1 MPSGQHKAAP
11 CLAQGDSLRR
21 PRYLL
26 PTMTSSNDIRAAFL
40 DYFARNGHT
49 VVESSPLVPRNDP
62 TLMFANSGMV
72 QFKNVFTGQEKRPYV
87 RATTAQKCVRA
98 GGKHNDLDN
107 VGYTARHHTF
117 FEMLGNFS
125 FGDYFKSTAIPY
137 AWDLVTKDFGL
148 PKDRLL
154 VTVFSEDDEAAA
166 IWKSVAGLPD
176 DRIIRIPT
184 ADNFWRMGDTG
195 PCGPCSEIFY
205 DHGPSMPGGPP
216 GSDDADGDRFVEIWN
231 LVFMQYEEGPPGYR
245 VDLPRPSIDTGMGL
259 ERVAAILQGKHDNY
273 DTDTLRALI
282 LASAEATGQDPD
294 GAFRASHRV
303 VADHVR
309 ATSFLIA
316 DGVLP
321 SNEGRGYVL
330 RRIMRRAM
338 RHALLMGAREPLL
351 HRLVPVLVRQMG
363 VAYPELGRAEALIIE
378 TLLLEETRFRQTLE
392 RGLHLLAE
400 ETARL
405 GDRQPLPGA
414 VAFRLYDTFGFP
426 IDLTQDA
433 LREQGR
439 TVDLTGFD
447 AAMAE
452 QRSRARAAWAGS
464 GEAATERVWFEI
476 REGIGASEFLG
487 YSTERAE
494 GEILS
499 VVVGGHPVEAAEAGA
514 EVAVVLN
521 QTPFYGESGG
531 QVGDTGMI
539 TGPDGLRIAI
549 TDTQRKLGDLLVH
562 LGRVETGTAHVG
574 TPVVAEVDHARR
586 SAIRAHHSATH
597 LLHEALRQ
605 RLGTHVAQK
614 GSLNAPDRLRFDIS
628 QPRPLTDDD
637 ITVVEAAVNARI
649 RENSEV
655 VTRLMTP
662 AAAVELGAMALF
674 GEKYGEEV
682 RVVSM
687 GAPEGNKPAWSIELC
702 GGTHVRRTGDIGY
715 FKIVAEG
722 AVSAGVRRIE
732 AVTGEAAEAVVAQ
745 TTGRLNRA
753 AQQLRASPADVADRV
768 AALLEDRRR
777 LEHQVTELQRKL
789 ATGGGVADIENVNG
803 FKLAARNLGE
813 VPARELKGLADAIGK
828 QLGSGV
834 VALVSTA
841 EGKASIVVGVSAD
854 LTGRFNAV
862 ELVRAAS
869 AAIGGKGGGGRP
881 DMAQAGGPNGD
892 RADAALEAVRAA
904 LRA

>member
-1 MPSGQHKAAP
+1 
-11 CLAQGDSLRR
+11 
-21 PRYLL
+21 
-26 PTMTSSNDIRAAFL
+26 
-40 DYFARNGHT
+40 
-49 VVESSPLVPRNDP
+49 
-62 TLMFANSGMV
+62 MFANSGMV

-137 AWDLVTKDFGL
+137 AWDLATKDFGL

-154 VTVFSEDDEAAA
+154 VTVFSEDDAAAA
-166 IWKSVAGLPD
+166 IWKSVAGLSD

-282 LASAEATGQDPD
+282 LASAEATGRDPD
-294 GAFRASHRV
+294 GPFRASHRV

-439 TVDLTGFD
+439 TVDLAGFD

-452 QRSRARAAWAGS
+452 QRARARAAWAGS

-476 REGIGASEFLG
+476 KEGIGASEFLG

-549 TDTQRKLGDLLVH
+549 TDTQRKLGDLFVH
-562 LGRVETGTAHVG
+562 LGRVETGAAHVG

-586 SAIRAHHSATH
+586 TAIRAHHSATH

-637 ITVVEAAVNARI
+637 ITEVEAAVNARI

-753 AQQLRASPADVADRV
+753 AQELRASPADVAARV

-789 ATGGGVADIENVNG
+789 ATGGGAADIEDVNG
-803 FKLAARNLGE
+803 VKLAARNLGE
-813 VPARELKGLADAIGK
+813 IPARELKGLADAIGK

-841 EGKASIVVGVSAD
+841 EGKASIVVGVSVD

-862 ELVRAAS
+862 ELVRGAS

-881 DMAQAGGPNGD
+881 DMAQAGGPDGD

>member
-1 MPSGQHKAAP
+1 
-11 CLAQGDSLRR
+11 
-21 PRYLL
+21 
-26 PTMTSSNDIRAAFL
+26 TS
-40 DYFARNGHT
+40 
-49 VVESSPLVPRNDP
+49 
-62 TLMFANSGMV
+62 
-72 QFKNVFTGQEKRPYV
+72 
-87 RATTAQKCVRA
+87 
-98 GGKHNDLDN
+98 
-107 VGYTARHHTF
+107 
-117 FEMLGNFS
+117 
-125 FGDYFKSTAIPY
+125 
-137 AWDLVTKDFGL
+137 
-148 PKDRLL
+148 
-154 VTVFSEDDEAAA
+154 
-166 IWKSVAGLPD
+166 
-176 DRIIRIPT
+176 
-184 ADNFWRMGDTG
+184 DNFWAMGDTG

-205 DHGPSMPGGPP
+205 DHGPHIPGGPP
-216 GSDDADGDRFVEIWN
+216 GSPDADGDRFIEIWN
-231 LVFMQYEEGPPGYR
+231 LVFMQFETLPGGER
-245 VDLPRPSIDTGMGL
+245 VNLPRPSIDTGMGL

-294 GAFRASHRV
+294 GPFRASHRV

-309 ATSFLIA
+309 ASSFLIA

-338 RHALLMGAREPLL
+338 RHAVLMGAREPLL

-363 VAYPELGRAEALIIE
+363 LAYPELGRAEPLIVE

-392 RGLHLLAE
+392 RGLYLLAE

-405 GDRQPLPGA
+405 GSSEPLPGA

-439 TVDLTGFD
+439 TVDLAGFD

-452 QRSRARAAWAGS
+452 QRTRARAAWAGS

-476 REGIGASEFLG
+476 KEGVGATEFLG

-499 VVVGGHPVEAAEAGA
+499 IVAAGA
-514 EVAVVLN
+514 PVQTAAAGTEVVVVLN

-531 QVGDTGMI
+531 QVGDTGTI
-539 TGPDGLRIAI
+539 TGPDGLRIMV
-549 TDTQRKLGDLLVH
+549 TDTQKKLGDLFVH
-562 LGRVETGTAHVG
+562 LGRVEAGAVHVD

-586 SAIRAHHSATH
+586 TAIRAHHSATH

-637 ITVVEAAVNARI
+637 IAMVEAAVNARI

-662 AAAVELGAMALF
+662 TAAVELGAMALF

-715 FKIVAEG
+715 FKIVSEG

-732 AVTGEAAEAVVAQ
+732 AVTGEAAEALVAQ
-745 TTGRLNRA
+745 TTARLNRA
-753 AQQLRASPADVADRV
+753 AQELRAAAADVPDRV

-777 LEHQVTELQRKL
+777 LEHQVTELQKKL
-789 ATGGGVADIENVNG
+789 ATGGGAADIEQVNG
-803 FKLAARNLGE
+803 IKLAARNLGE

-828 QLGSGV
+828 QLGGGV

-854 LTGRFNAV
+854 LTTRFNAV
-862 ELVRAAS
+862 NLVRAAS
-869 AAIGGKGGGGRP
+869 AAVGGKGGGGRP
-881 DMAQAGGPNGD
+881 DMAQAGGPDAAG
-892 RADAALEAVRAA
+892 ADA
-904 LRA
+904 

>member
-1 MPSGQHKAAP
+1 
-11 CLAQGDSLRR
+11 
-21 PRYLL
+21 
-26 PTMTSSNDIRAAFL
+26 MTSSNDIRATFL
-40 DYFARNGHT
+40 DYFARNGHA

-125 FGDYFKSTAIPY
+125 FGDYFKSSAIPY
-137 AWDLVTKDFGL
+137 AWDLVTKEYGL

-154 VTVFSEDDEAAA
+154 VTVYSEDDEAAA

-176 DRIIRIPT
+176 DRIIRIAT

-205 DHGPSMPGGPP
+205 DHGPSIPGGPP
-216 GSDDADGDRFVEIWN
+216 GSADEDGDRFVEIWN
-231 LVFMQYEEGPPGYR
+231 LVFMQYEEGPPGHR

-294 GAFRASHRV
+294 GPFRASHRV

-338 RHALLMGAREPLL
+338 RHAHMMGMREPLL

-363 VAYPELGRAEALIIE
+363 VAYPELGRAEPLIEE
-378 TLLLEETRFRQTLE
+378 TMLLEETRFRQTLE
-392 RGLHLLAE
+392 RGLYLLSE

-405 GDRQPLPGA
+405 GTGEPLPGPI
-414 VAFRLYDTFGFP
+414 AFRLYDTFGFP

-439 TVDLTGFD
+439 TVDLAGFD

-452 QRSRARAAWAGS
+452 QKIRARAAWAGS

-476 REGIGASEFLG
+476 KEGVGATEFLG

-494 GEILS
+494 GEILAL
-499 VVVGGHPVEAAEAGA
+499 VVGGHPVPSAEAGTD
-514 EVAVVLN
+514 VAVVLN

-531 QVGDTGMI
+531 QVGDTGVI
-539 TGPDGLRIAI
+539 IGTGPDRLRIVI
-549 TDTQRKLGDLLVH
+549 SDTQKKLGDLFVH
-562 LGRVETGTAHVG
+562 LGRVEAGAAQVG
-574 TPVVAEVDHARR
+574 MPVVAEVDHARR
-586 SAIRAHHSATH
+586 GAIRAHHSATH

-628 QPRPLTDDD
+628 QPRPLTDED
-637 ITVVEAAVNARI
+637 IAVTEAMVNARI

-687 GAPEGNKPAWSIELC
+687 GAPAEGSGDNKPAWSIELC

-732 AVTGEAAEAVVAQ
+732 AVTGAAAEALVAQ
-745 TTGRLNRA
+745 TTDRLNRA
-753 AQQLRASPADVADRV
+753 AQELRASPADVADRV
-768 AALLEDRRR
+768 AVLLDDRRR
-777 LEHQVTELQRKL
+777 LERQVAELQKKL
-789 ATGGGVADIENVNG
+789 ATGGGAAELEDVNG
-803 FKLAARNLGE
+803 VKLAARNLGE
-813 VPARELKGLADAIGK
+813 VPARELKGLADVIGK

-841 EGKASIVVGVSAD
+841 EGKASIVVGVSQD
-854 LTGRFNAV
+854 LIGRFNAV
-862 ELVRAAS
+862 DLVRAAS
-869 AAIGGKGGGGRP
+869 AAVGGKGGGGRP
-881 DMAQAGGPNGD
+881 DLAQAGGPDG
-892 RADAALEAVRAA
+892 AQAEAALQAVRVA
-904 LRA
+904 LHA